1 MLRSYIIIIKFILI
15 LNIFFL
21 IFLNYSLLIKY
32 QIVLQTFNIT
42 LYIII
47 TYIIISYIIVN
58 ILKEYENRNQLF
70 YNCHHFI
77 NMDYTV
83 GIILKNQLKD

>member
-21 IFLNYSLLIKY
+21 IFKLFIISKN
-32 QIVLQTFNIT
+32 QTVLQTFNIT
-42 LYIII
+42 PHIII

-77 NMDYTV
+77 NMNYTV
-83 GIILKNQLKD
+83 GGYFKIWS